1 MALSTFALNSF
12 ECQNLHMS
20 FGTPANV
27 APRGANNKEAQ
38 TAKRRLVSDW
48 YCRGN
53 TIGAQRQVTS
63 IVPPPARQ
71 LLGQKFHPLS
81 ARRYCGKGSL

>member
-12 ECQNLHMS
+12 ECHNLQN
-20 FGTPANV
+20 PANV

-38 TAKRRLVSDW
+38 IAKRRLVSDW
-48 YCRGN
+48 YRRGN

-71 LLGQKFHPLS
+71 LLGQKNHPLS